1 MLMLIH
7 QRITISKN
15 IDEWCLK
22 HFLQICEMAF
32 GMKSNCSLYNKD
44 IKKRRIC
51 TKHNARV
58 LEVPSILDLHV
69 YRSILTCR
77 QHICGNRV
85 MLWCDHFVND
95 VVFKTTNAWCNL
107 FYLHQIFSFL
117 WKIFYSTE
125 ILFMLCRW
133 ETC

>member
-1 MLMLIH
+1 MIKH
-7 QRITISKN
+7 KRIIKPN
-15 IDEWCLK
+15 IDELRLK
-22 HFLQICEMAF
+22 QILQICEMAF

-44 IKKRRIC
+44 IIQNRRIC

-69 YRSILTCR
+69 YCSILIRR

-107 FYLHQIFSFL
+107 CYLHQIFSFL
-117 WKIFYSTE
+117 WKIFDSTE
-125 ILFMLCRW
+125 ISFMLCRW
-133 ETC
+133 GIC

>member
-1 MLMLIH
+1 MIKH
-7 QRITISKN
+7 KRIMKSQN
-15 IDEWCLK
+15 IDELCLK
-22 HFLQICEMAF
+22 QILQICEMAF

-44 IKKRRIC
+44 KKRRIC

-69 YRSILTCR
+69 YCSILTCR

-117 WKIFYSTE
+117 WKIFNSTE

-133 ETC
+133 GTC